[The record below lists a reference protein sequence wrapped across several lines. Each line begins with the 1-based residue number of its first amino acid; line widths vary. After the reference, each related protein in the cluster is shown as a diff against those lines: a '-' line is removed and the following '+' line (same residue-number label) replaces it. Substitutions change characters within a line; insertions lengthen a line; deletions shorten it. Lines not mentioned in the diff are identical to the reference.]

1 MNREMNTRQRVLDVS
16 CSLFYSNG
24 FNGTS
29 VRDIAKKAKV
39 NVSLIHYY
47 FKSKQGLFESLAI
60 RYFEPYLEMIEQEAN
75 AKTQTDLLQLIKG
88 ILHYKQ
94 DHYQLS
100 CLVYRE
106 LSLNTV
112 FAKEMLVTYLA
123 KENHLLAQI
132 LFNKNTKFDLTF
144 KEKLCLLQLKGL
156 LNVPHMMP
164 QEFEGFYMSDDS
176 VQHFVKIYAELMVK
190 QGSTEMDQAISL

>member
-60 RYFEPYLEMIEQEAN
+60 QYFEPYLEMIEHEAQEN
-75 AKTQTDLLQLIKG
+75 SETDLQQLIKG

-94 DHYQLS
+94 VHYQLS

-123 KENHLLAQI
+123 KENHLLSQI
-132 LFNKNTKFDLTF
+132 LFDKNTKFELSYR
-144 KEKLCLLQLKGL
+144 EKLCLLQFKGL

-164 QEFEGFYMSDDS
+164 QEFEGLYLSEES
-176 VQHFVKIYAELMVK
+176 IHHFIQIYAELMK
-190 QGSTEMDQAISL
+190 QQDVFNLKAVIS

>member
-1 MNREMNTRQRVLDVS
+1 MNSEMNTRQRVLDVS

-39 NVSLIHYY
+39 NVSIIHYY
-47 FKSKQGLFESLAI
+47 FKSKQGLFESLAVQ
-60 RYFEPYLEMIEQEAN
+60 YFEPYLEMLEQEAE
-75 AKTQTDLLQLIKG
+75 AKIHADLLELIKG

-94 DHYQLS
+94 VHYQLS

-106 LSLNTV
+106 LSLNTI

-123 KENHLLAQI
+123 KENHLLSQI
-132 LFNKNTKFDLTF
+132 LFKKHTKFDLTF
-144 KEKLCLLQLKGL
+144 KEKLCLLQFKGL

-164 QEFEGFYMSDDS
+164 QEFEGFYMSEDS
-176 VQHFVKIYAELMVK
+176 VQYFVQTYAEIMSK
-190 QGSTEMDQAISL
+190 QSTLKLPKAISI

>member
-1 MNREMNTRQRVLDVS
+1 MNREMNTRQKVLDVS
-16 CSLFYSNG
+16 CRLFYSNG

-29 VRDIAKKAKV
+29 VRDIAKMANV

-60 RYFEPYLEMIEQEAN
+60 HYFEPYLEMIEQEAD
-75 AKTQTDLLQLIKG
+75 KGHVTDLLPLIKG

-94 DHYQLS
+94 INYQLS

-123 KENHLLAQI
+123 KENHLLAQL
-132 LFNKNTKFDLTF
+132 LFQKNHKRDLTYR
-144 KEKLCLLQLKGL
+144 ENLYLLQFKGL
-156 LNVPHMMP
+156 INVPYMMP
-164 QEFEGFYMSDDS
+164 QELEAHMTEESI
-176 VQHFVKIYAELMVK
+176 QHFVNMYAELMIKK
-190 QGSTEMDQAISL
+190 QPKSREKAILS

>member
-1 MNREMNTRQRVLDVS
+1 MNREMNTRQKVLDVS
-16 CSLFYSNG
+16 CRLFYSNG

-29 VRDIAKKAKV
+29 VRDIAKKANV

-60 RYFEPYLEMIEQEAN
+60 QYFEPYLEMIEREAD
-75 AKTQTDLLQLIKG
+75 KGPVTDLLPLIKG

-94 DHYQLS
+94 VNYQLS

-123 KENHLLAQI
+123 KENHLLSHL
-132 LFNKNTKFDLTF
+132 LFQKNSKRDLTYR
-144 KEKLCLLQLKGL
+144 ENLYLLQFKGL
-156 LNVPHMMP
+156 INVPYMMP
-164 QEFEGFYMSDDS
+164 QELSEAHMSEES
-176 VQHFVKIYAELMVK
+176 VHHFVNLYAELMIKK
-190 QGSTEMDQAISL
+190 QPRSEMKVISS

>member
-60 RYFEPYLEMIEQEAN
+60 QYFEPYR
-75 AKTQTDLLQLIKG
+75 K
-88 ILHYKQ
+88 
-94 DHYQLS
+94 
-100 CLVYRE
+100 
-106 LSLNTV
+106 
-112 FAKEMLVTYLA
+112 
-123 KENHLLAQI
+123 
-132 LFNKNTKFDLTF
+132 
-144 KEKLCLLQLKGL
+144 
-156 LNVPHMMP
+156 
-164 QEFEGFYMSDDS
+164 
-176 VQHFVKIYAELMVK
+176 
-190 QGSTEMDQAISL
+190 

>member
-60 RYFEPYLEMIEQEAN
+60 QYFEPYLEMLEHEVQGPSE
-75 AKTQTDLLQLIKG
+75 TDLQQLIKG

-94 DHYQLS
+94 VHYQLS

-106 LSLNTV
+106 LSLNTT

-132 LFNKNTKFDLTF
+132 LFDKHTKFELTYR
-144 KEKLCLLQLKGL
+144 EKLGLLQFKGL

-164 QEFEGFYMSDDS
+164 QEFEGLYLSEES
-176 VQHFVKIYAELMVK
+176 VHHFIQTYAELMKKQDSVK
-190 QGSTEMDQAISL
+190 LKPVTSL